1 MWDLGIERAMKKF
14 LEDPEIRQCIK
25 EKLHRTVNDP
35 SSFYGSP
42 AFKDLNDDCAGAL
55 MMANVLTML
64 ISIGGDGVQL
74 LNWGTRT
81 ATVISMKCEDLPM
94 HLVQTGRA
102 VTPIII
108 IEGPTEPATL
118 DHILRGTADFLG
130 AHAPSHTPNGERLLF
145 SNCPGRTG
153 GIKVKGLVHAVID
166 GVPVVWSTRHP
177 LHAAADEAVAA
188 VEEAKVRHGAT
199 LQDKEDHP
207 RSAAKAAAEALAK
220 TQLSAAE
227 DAMKLAAEAA
237 QGVPPIQLE
246 HWFPVLIGL
255 HGDTPFA
262 AKMRRSVGAAART
275 GCPRCMLMASKKK
288 PNEDGSPGDIKLK
301 ATAYGAASCKAQRHH
316 PRMLPTGCTLE
327 KHDNFQ
333 YSSDDGTFDK
343 EAAALLFIDDELDDI
358 LSDTALLATEAER
371 EKYMQ
376 GLNEGLA
383 GLGPNAT
390 VQARAQGMYY

>member
-1 MWDLGIERAMKKF
+1 
-14 LEDPEIRQCIK
+14 
-25 EKLHRTVNDP
+25 
-35 SSFYGSP
+35 
-42 AFKDLNDDCAGAL
+42 
-55 MMANVLTML
+55 
-64 ISIGGDGVQL
+64 
-74 LNWGTRT
+74 
-81 ATVISMKCEDLPM
+81 
-94 HLVQTGRA
+94 
-102 VTPIII
+102 
-108 IEGPTEPATL
+108 
-118 DHILRGTADFLG
+118 
-130 AHAPSHTPNGERLLF
+130 
-145 SNCPGRTG
+145 
-153 GIKVKGLVHAVID
+153 
-166 GVPVVWSTRHP
+166 
-177 LHAAADEAVAA
+177 
-188 VEEAKVRHGAT
+188 
-199 LQDKEDHP
+199 
-207 RSAAKAAAEALAK
+207 
-220 TQLSAAE
+220 
-227 DAMKLAAEAA
+227 MKLAAEAA

-316 PRMLPTGCTLE
+316 PRMLPIGCTLE

-333 YSSDDGTFDK
+333 YSADDGTFDK

-383 GLGPNAT
+383 ELGPNAT